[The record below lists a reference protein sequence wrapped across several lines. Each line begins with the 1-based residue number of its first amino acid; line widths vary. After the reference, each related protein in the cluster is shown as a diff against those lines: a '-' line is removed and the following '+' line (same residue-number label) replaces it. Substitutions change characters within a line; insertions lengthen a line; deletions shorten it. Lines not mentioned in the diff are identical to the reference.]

1 MKYFL
6 IVLFFAV
13 AIALGIGFYIKADDE
28 ATGKLIIGLSL
39 MVGFFVLMP
48 SFIYHRW
55 KDKNVKDYMLNKENI
70 MKMHEYQKKKK
81 I

>member
-13 AIALGIGFYIKADDE
+13 AISLGIGFYIKADDE

-55 KDKNVKDYMLNKENI
+55 KDKDVKDYMLNKENI

-81 I
+81 

>member
-6 IVLFFAV
+6 IVLFFVV
-13 AIALGIGFYIKADDE
+13 AISLGIGFYIKADDE

-55 KDKNVKDYMLNKENI
+55 KDKDVKDYMLNKENI

-81 I
+81 L